1 MLPTSTTSIH
11 FDLPRR
17 DYYDQ
22 SLYDQRNHPSISQP
36 PLSLQ
41 NNLHEEERLRNA
53 LHPRVAMLKNTNI
66 EKDKR
71 ARQVSVTLPHSKRVH
86 YSDVDEYDIRSDHGV
101 RDNHK
106 RYQDVRKSEDDDK
119 PLSPSRRMDQGGL
132 SPSRQVEY
140 GRMSPSRRMDY
151 DSHSRMDN
159 DIISPS
165 RQMDYGRMSPNGQ
178 MDYGRLSPNRQMD
191 YGRMSPGR
199 EMEYGRISPGKKM
212 ASVKTPVGYIDGE
225 DSSSPEYQRYQS
237 PSPGTMS
244 RYGEDGREHRSRRE
258 GGYQREWSRGVEYG
272 AGEEEFNA

>member
-1 MLPTSTTSIH
+1 MPTTTTSIH
-11 FDLPRR
+11 FDLPGR

-71 ARQVSVTLPHSKRVH
+71 ARQVSVTLPHSKKVH

-106 RYQDVRKSEDDDK
+106 RYHDVRMAEDDDK

-132 SPSRQVEY
+132 SPSRQMEY

-151 DSHSRMDN
+151 DSHSMMDN

-165 RQMDYGRMSPNGQ
+165 RQMDYGRMSPN
-178 MDYGRLSPNRQMD
+178 RQMD
-191 YGRMSPGR
+191 YGR
-199 EMEYGRISPGKKM
+199 EMEYSRISPGKQM
-212 ASVKTPVGYIDGE
+212 AYVKTPGSYIKCE
-225 DSSSPEYQRYQS
+225 DSSPEYQRYQS
-237 PSPGTMS
+237 PSPGTRN
-244 RYGEDGREHRSRRE
+244 RYGEDGREHKSRSE
-258 GGYQREWSRGVEYG
+258 GRYQREWSRGVEYG
-272 AGEEEFNA
+272 EGEEEFNA